1 MRQDIRQDIRRN
13 KSIVGNKHTKSVT
26 SRRIAWLLRK
36 DGYRI
41 IKTIPNRYKPDFDVY
56 IFDVVPG
63 FEEALLK
70 HVNNAKEYR
79 MKRDGA
85 RK

>member
-1 MRQDIRQDIRRN
+1 MKRGIRRN
-13 KSIVGNKHTKSVT
+13 KSIVENNNTKSVT

-41 IKTIPNRYKPDFDVY
+41 IKTVPNRYRPDFDVY
-56 IFDVVPG
+56 IFDAVPG

-70 HVNNAKEYR
+70 HINNAKEYR

>member
-1 MRQDIRQDIRRN
+1 MRRGIRRN
-13 KSIVGNKHTKSVT
+13 KSIVENNNTKSVT

-41 IKTIPNRYKPDFDVY
+41 IKTVPNRYRPDFDVY
-56 IFDVVPG
+56 IFDAVPG

-70 HVNNAKEYR
+70 HINNAKEYR

>member
-1 MRQDIRQDIRRN
+1 MRRGIRRN
-13 KSIVGNKHTKSVT
+13 KSIVENNNTKSVT

-41 IKTIPNRYKPDFDVY
+41 IKTVPNRYRPDFDVY
-56 IFDVVPG
+56 IFDAVPG

-70 HVNNAKEYR
+70 HINNAKEYR
-79 MKRDGA
+79 MKRDSA

>member
-1 MRQDIRQDIRRN
+1 MRRGIRRN
-13 KSIVGNKHTKSVT
+13 KSIVENNNTKSVT

-41 IKTIPNRYKPDFDVY
+41 IKTVPNRYRPDFDVY
-56 IFDVVPG
+56 IFDAVPG

-70 HVNNAKEYR
+70 HNNNAKEYR